1 MERIASPKDLQD
13 ELRRLTAL
21 ASEPNPSRAKL
32 AFELVALAD
41 KLAGQAFTSKSSAVD
56 LHLHRAMLSVED
68 IEGLLHYRLHGEG
81 HKDDFTGEPTLT
93 PEQQREAKEA
103 YKVLQNLQRSIKE
116 ASKQSDVFRKT
127 AENLDEF
134 MKYI

>member
-1 MERIASPKDLQD
+1 MDRIASPKDLQA

-21 ASEPNPSRAKL
+21 ASTPNPSRTKL

-56 LHLHRAMLSVED
+56 LHLHRAMLAIED
-68 IEGLLHYRLHGEG
+68 IEGLLYYRVHGEG
-81 HKDDFTGEPTLT
+81 SRDDFTGEPTLT

-116 ASKQSDVFRKT
+116 ASSQMSSGRPPRPST
-127 AENLDEF
+127 SS
-134 MKYI
+134 